1 MDIIFNCT
9 SCGLEMEV
17 DSEGSGSEIEC
28 PKCGTSLVIPEASPD
43 NLAPANGSAG
53 KPGTQKVEKHFA
65 VPQRSAPESLIKKP
79 KPTLE
84 VAAKETD
91 KKIRIKTI
99 KHGDCVEVGKS
110 KFDEIVTDFLQKI
123 GQENIIA
130 MHPISYSHTDAAGRT
145 MYNDFGIMIIFKG

>member
-1 MDIIFNCT
+1 MDIVFKCTNCDQE
-9 SCGLEMEV
+9 LEV
-17 DSEGSGSEIEC
+17 DSAGSGSEIPC
-28 PKCGTSLVIPEASPD
+28 PTCGTALVIPDATPD
-43 NLAPANGSAG
+43 NLATANPVGSAAA
-53 KPGTQKVEKHFA
+53 TRVEKHFA

-110 KFDEIVTDFLQKI
+110 KFDDIVTEFLQQI
-123 GQENIIA
+123 GQDNIVA

-145 MYNDFGIMIIFKG
+145 MYNDFGLMIIFKG

>member
-1 MDIIFNCT
+1 MDIIFKCT
-9 SCGLEMEV
+9 SCDQELAV
-17 DSEGSGSEIEC
+17 DSAGSGSEIDC
-28 PKCGTSLVIPEASPD
+28 PTCGTSLMIPEPSPE
-43 NLAPANGSAG
+43 NVVTGNALAGPQ
-53 KPGTQKVEKHFA
+53 TQRVEKHFA
-65 VPQRSAPESLIKKP
+65 VPQRAVPESLIKKP

-110 KFDEIVTDFLQKI
+110 KFDEMMTEFLQTI
-123 GQENIIA
+123 GESNIIA

-145 MYNDFGIMIIFKG
+145 MYNDFGLMVIFRG

>member
-1 MDIIFNCT
+1 MDIIFKCT
-9 SCGLEMEV
+9 SCDQELEV
-17 DSEGSGSEIEC
+17 DSAGSGSEIPC
-28 PKCGTSLVIPEASPD
+28 PTCGTTLVIPEATPD
-43 NLAPANGSAG
+43 NLATANPAGAAAA
-53 KPGTQKVEKHFA
+53 TRVEKHFA

-91 KKIRIKTI
+91 KKLRIKTI

-110 KFDEIVTDFLQKI
+110 KFDDIVTEFLQQI
-123 GQENIIA
+123 GQDNIVA

-145 MYNDFGIMIIFKG
+145 MYNDFGLMIIFKG

>member
-9 SCGLEMEV
+9 SCNQELAV
-17 DSEGSGSEIEC
+17 DAEGAGSEIQC
-28 PKCGTSLVIPEASPD
+28 PTCDTTLIIPAATPQNVAPVSPNGGTA
-43 NLAPANGSAG
+43 AR
-53 KPGTQKVEKHFA
+53 VEKHFA

-110 KFDEIVTDFLQKI
+110 KFDEIVTEFLQKI
-123 GQENIIA
+123 GQDNIIA
-130 MHPISYSHTDAAGRT
+130 MHPISYSHTDAAGKT